1 MPRLRLCDICSGGL
15 KSALVSTRPGVGKR
29 RRGSGALVG
38 GTYLAWLLVRKQAKL
53 REQWL
58 GRRGPILFLPRRQGL
73 EPQGGGMGCESG
85 HGCPH
90 PGDGVPC
97 STPPSITKGL
107 ISHWRQQTPLGMT
120 GATWPIPWA
129 GLQPSCLMPSLPP
142 SSVVLSPVGTGQVCV
157 APRAEPLPGLPGPG
171 AGPAAESISA
181 PLGWP

>member
-1 MPRLRLCDICSGGL
+1 MPGLRLCDICSGGL
-15 KSALVSTRPGVGKR
+15 KSALVSIQPSVRKR

-58 GRRGPILFLPRRQGL
+58 GQRGPILFLPRRQGL
-73 EPQGGGMGCESG
+73 EPQGGGVGCESG

-90 PGDGVPC
+90 PGAGVPC

-107 ISHWRQQTPLGMT
+107 IRHWRQQTPLGMT
-120 GATWPIPWA
+120 GATWRIPWA

-142 SSVVLSPVGTGQVCV
+142 SSCPPVSCWDRTGVSGPKGRAPPR
-157 APRAEPLPGLPGPG
+157 APRAWRLAP
-171 AGPAAESISA
+171 A
-181 PLGWP
+181 PLQSPFLLH